1 MSRRPP
7 PAEQQFGSDS
17 FLDVVAN
24 VVGILIILM
33 VLAGVRASR
42 APVTLTPQEPNI
54 TTEEPRELAAVP
66 TLASPTEDLAERHR
80 EELAELQS
88 QAEKLQDELNVART
102 AAADHEQRL
111 SELQSQDAATRNR
124 LTAVGSTLDRE
135 LSTLAQSREQIAKLT
150 AAAQSVRVKLKD
162 RQNEIAALEKQ
173 PHKVKQLEH
182 RITPVSRVLKE
193 NETEL
198 HFRCLGGQV
207 TLLPISELASRIKGQ
222 MERQRDVIVRAPRYR
237 GEVGPVRGFSMNYLV
252 EREVTL
258 DGLVYARVSYSELV
272 PEADL
277 DGETAAVAL
286 QSNSIFRNELRKA
299 EPGSTITFYVYSD
312 SFSLYRQL
320 QNIAHRE
327 GFAVAAR
334 PLPIGEPIGFS
345 PSGSRSAAQ

>member
-33 VLAGVRASR
+33 VLADVRASR
-42 APVTLTPQEPNI
+42 APVTLTPPTPSI
-54 TTEEPRELAAVP
+54 TTEEPRELAAAP
-66 TLASPTEDLAERHR
+66 KLTAPPDDSAERHR

-88 QAEKLQDELNVART
+88 QTEKLQDELNVVRT
-102 AAADHEQRL
+102 ATADHEQRL

-124 LTAVGSTLDRE
+124 LTSVGSTLDHE
-135 LSTLAQSREQIAKLT
+135 LSTLAQNREQIAKLS
-150 AAAQSVRVKLKD
+150 AAAQAVRVKLKE
-162 RQNEIAALEKQ
+162 RQTEIAAVEKQ

-182 RITPVSRVLKE
+182 RITPVSRVLRE
-193 NETEL
+193 NEAEL
-198 HFRCLGGQV
+198 HFRCLAGQV
-207 TLLPISELASRIKGQ
+207 ALVPVMELATRMKGQ
-222 MERQRDVIVRAPRYR
+222 MERQREVIVQAPRYR
-237 GEVGPVRGFSMNYLV
+237 GEVGPVRGFSMHYVV

-258 DGLVYARVSYSELV
+258 NGLVFARVSYSEVV
-272 PEADL
+272 PEPDL
-277 DGETAAVAL
+277 DSETAVIAV
-286 QSNSIFRNELRKA
+286 QTNSIFRNELRKA

-320 QNIAHRE
+320 QAIAHRE